1 MEMFVAI
8 GMFIVGLVLIFA
20 EIFLPGAI
28 MGLLGFGLV
37 VGAIYTGFRESQGLG
52 VTLLVLGVLTVP
64 VFAVLWY
71 HVLSKKFAVRRT
83 LKDAFSA
90 PSGLDELIGKEGVA
104 ITNLRPAGAA
114 EVGGKRVD
122 VVTDG
127 EMIDKGTRVEVVEVE
142 GNRVVVRP
150 VRA

>member
-1 MEMFVAI
+1 MEMLLAI
-8 GMFIVGLVLIFA
+8 GMFVVGLVLIFA
-20 EIFLPGAI
+20 EILLPGAI
-28 MGLLGFGLV
+28 MGILGFGLV
-37 VGAIYTGFRESQGLG
+37 VGAIYVGLKESRGLG
-52 VTLLVLGVLTVP
+52 VTLLVLGTLTVP
-64 VFAVLWY
+64 VFVALWY
-71 HVLSKKFAVRRT
+71 HVLSKKFAVRST

-90 PSGLDELIGKEGVA
+90 ASGLDELIGKEGVA
-104 ITNLRPAGAA
+104 ITSLRPAGAA

>member
-1 MEMFVAI
+1 MQTVLAI

-83 LKDAFSA
+83 LKDALSA
-90 PSGLDELIGKEGVA
+90 ASGLDELVGKEGVA

-142 GNRVVVRP
+142 GNRVVVRS